1 MYLNFP
7 GTIPESDFV
16 AEGKGRLLGPDLHGA
31 YLVATGSEYVW
42 ESVVMSDGVDS
53 LAVKGTRVTVRPV
66 GPSELL
72 ASERRVTHDGF
83 GQPWLELVPT
93 VGVS

>member
-7 GTIPESDFV
+7 GTIPERDFV

-31 YLVATGSEYVW
+31 YSVAVA
-42 ESVVMSDGVDS
+42 VDFM
-53 LAVKGTRVTVRPV
+53 ADDGTRVTVRPV

-83 GQPWLELVPT
+83 GQPWLELVPA